1 MRIFVANAILLT
13 ALVFGAQSQTTKDP
27 KVEQETIKIW
37 RSGSQ
42 PSRQGPAENF
52 TGVSPR
58 RSTFSSRTLRLERRA
73 PSSRSSQVR
82 APRGTRTRSDK
93 S

>member
-1 MRIFVANAILLT
+1 MRIFIANAILFST
-13 ALVFGAQSQTTKDP
+13 LVSGAQSQTTKEQ
-27 KVEQETIKIW
+27 KVEQETMKIW

-42 PSRQGPAENF
+42 PSRQGPKENLRAQC
-52 TGVSPR
+52 VSIL
-58 RSTFSSRTLRLERRA
+58 FFKRTLRRVRMA

-82 APRGTRTRSDK
+82 APGGTRTRSDK